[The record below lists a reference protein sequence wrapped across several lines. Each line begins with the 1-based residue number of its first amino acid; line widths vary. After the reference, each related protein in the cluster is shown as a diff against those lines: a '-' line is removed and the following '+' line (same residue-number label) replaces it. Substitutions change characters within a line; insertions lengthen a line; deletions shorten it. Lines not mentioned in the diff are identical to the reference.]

1 MTACNIRQYSVSN
14 RSPDK
19 VNSLLIAI
27 RLHHAQTVNTVQ
39 QPSIPDLTSEISA
52 QFGNT
57 IKRHLSIFPCNKVE
71 N

>member
-1 MTACNIRQYSVSN
+1 
-14 RSPDK
+14 
-19 VNSLLIAI
+19 LLITI
-27 RLHHAQTVNTVQ
+27 RLHHAQKVNTVQ